1 MWRNI
6 LIGVGLELNS
16 SISIV
21 MVGYRTIVGYYES
34 ISVVS
39 VGNEFRSH
47 CVQDVKINSHAV

>member
-1 MWRNI
+1 M
-6 LIGVGLELNS
+6 NS

-21 MVGYRTIVGYYES
+21 MVGCRAIVGYYES

-47 CVQDVKINSHAV
+47 NVHDVKIKSYAV